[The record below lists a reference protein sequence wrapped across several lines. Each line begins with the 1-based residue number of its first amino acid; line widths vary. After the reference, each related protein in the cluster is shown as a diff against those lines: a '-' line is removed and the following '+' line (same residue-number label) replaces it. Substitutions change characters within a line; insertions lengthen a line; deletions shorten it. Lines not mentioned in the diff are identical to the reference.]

1 MAMIIT
7 TEMKEK
13 FIERIITNS
22 SFWLNEYTRSVKVLT
37 EMMHIQNFIIRNINY
52 HASFNRIDC
61 YTCYDDAD
69 IDNLCIA
76 LNKFITAIETNE
88 ETEVF
93 ENIRGYIF
101 GDLETEHG
109 VIQVYQKNKIVY
121 VNPVQS
127 LTPGEKDKLISSIK
141 FNLWIIKNWR
151 QDNHI

>member
-1 MAMIIT
+1 MIIT
-7 TEMKEK
+7 TGMKEK

-22 SFWLNEYTRSVKVLT
+22 SFWLNERTGSIKVLT
-37 EMMHIQNFIIRNINY
+37 EMMRIQNFIIRNINY
-52 HASFNRIDC
+52 HASFNRVDF

-76 LNKFITAIETNE
+76 LNKIITAIETNK

-93 ENIRGYIF
+93 ENIRGYVF

-109 VIQVYQKNKIVY
+109 IVQVYQKNKTIY
-121 VNPVQS
+121 VIPVQS